1 MHKLGSFFSVVVLV
15 FLAACGASLCCSVWN
30 SQCSGFSRFRAQ
42 ALGRL
47 GFSSCGS
54 GTLEHDSCGTGLV
67 ALHVPYWASQVALVV
82 RKLPASAE
90 VVRTWV

>member
-1 MHKLGSFFSVVVLV
+1 MGLLELWGAGATLV
-15 FLAACGASLCCSVWN
+15 
-30 SQCSGFSRFRAQ
+30 SRFRAQ